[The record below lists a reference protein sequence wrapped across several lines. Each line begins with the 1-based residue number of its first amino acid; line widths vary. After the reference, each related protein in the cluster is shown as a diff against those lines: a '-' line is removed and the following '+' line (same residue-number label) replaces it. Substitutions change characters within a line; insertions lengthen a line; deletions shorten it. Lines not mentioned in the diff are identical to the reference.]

1 MCGGRH
7 FISPAGLLIGGLAA
21 LQLVDDRPAPI
32 QTRAAAPLVTEKN
45 TNCSEC
51 GEVIHKVFNWCPA
64 CGSQLPKS
72 HAAMCFS
79 SHAPI
84 VGSCCH
90 LVWRRVLI
98 AARRVNNPS
107 QFREKLEWGA
117 V

>member
-64 CGSQLPKS
+64 CGSQLPKEPRS
-72 HAAMCFS
+72 DVLFQPCAHCRQLLPSGVEACS
-79 SHAPI
+79 YCGAP
-84 VGSCCH
+84 
-90 LVWRRVLI
+90 
-98 AARRVNNPS
+98 
-107 QFREKLEWGA
+107 RE
-117 V
+117 